1 MSVDLITYLL
11 PYKEILYLGV
21 GVAFFVL
28 FIWNI
33 VLTTKLSGL
42 KKRFKMSITNYSD
55 DFNLEDMLAKT
66 VSEVT
71 NFRNELDQNVKICA
85 DANNKTNDKFDRKL
99 DELHK
104 MLINE
109 SRTLREMIDVIN
121 KNLNICVQKTAVV
134 RYNPFDHV
142 GGELCFAL
150 SALDKTNCGF
160 ILNTIFTDAGCYT
173 YCKPVVDGVSSIKLS
188 PEEQQSLDLAKNK
201 IS

>member
-1 MSVDLITYLL
+1 MSVDLISYLA
-11 PYKEILYLGV
+11 PYKDIIV
-21 GVAFFVL
+21 IGVAVAFLVL

-33 VLTTKLSGL
+33 VLTVKLGGL
-42 KKRFKMSITNYSD
+42 KKRFKMSITNYSEN
-55 DFNLEDMLAKT
+55 FNLEEMLAKT
-66 VSEVT
+66 VSEVS
-71 NFRNELDQNVKICA
+71 NFRTELDENVKICA

-104 MLINE
+104 LLTNE
-109 SRTLREMIDVIN
+109 SKTLREMIDAIN

-173 YCKPVVDGVSSIKLS
+173 YCKPVVDGVSTIKLS

-201 IS
+201 LI

>member
-11 PYKEILYLGV
+11 PYKEVLYLGV

-33 VLTTKLSGL
+33 VISVKLRGL
-42 KKRFKMSITNYSD
+42 KKRFKMSITHYSE

-71 NFRNELDQNVKICA
+71 NFRNELDENVKVCA
-85 DANNKTNDKFDRKL
+85 DANNKTNEKFDRKL

-104 MLINE
+104 ILTNE
-109 SRTLREMIDVIN
+109 STTLREMIDAIN

-173 YCKPVVDGVSSIKLS
+173 YCKPVVDGVSTIKLS

-201 IS
+201 VS